1 MPSKK
6 KNYTYASNGKPI
18 KSPYLTRIILE
29 NFRGYKDFTNVS
41 FGRRIT
47 LFFGKGSVGKST
59 ILDAISSLNE
69 SNKSQKEMEGL
80 SPRHTLSKQNKKQNN
95 KLKLGFY
102 VKDAYERGI
111 VKTFKINKDDTKLEN
126 MALYSPSEP
135 DMRETDEDKFAEFS
149 TTPMPEGISSKIDY
163 KNHYVCS
170 VNFIENKFAFKE
182 LFEET
187 FKNSEGLIAKLKEV
201 KAWVEAYQ
209 AILKARRQ
217 YIEDCKD
224 KKKNPDEQKL
234 KDFEN
239 KREDLFNRYK
249 SDEYGFRFSPFR
261 FIFKSKNSVD
271 NHIKFLEKKR
281 SYDEFLKYI
290 GDDVRFSKKFLFKNF
305 KSQSSVDLQDLM
317 VNPSDLKAAEQISS
331 FDSFSDFLCYTLTGL
346 LNDGEQIYPT
356 KHTFIY
362 NPNRDGKVLSGQH
375 MLDMCCDSFIPVIQK
390 IISCRKL
397 DPTGRLP
404 SLMGRN
410 LITHE
415 LIENNLAKINRWLKT
430 FEYDFTIS
438 VDRAGVGDITEINH
452 KKFGQKLPSI
462 QGGSGVDYLL
472 TFLPSCVAEQ
482 DKIILIEEPEK
493 SLHARMQI
501 NLAELFVEASVE
513 NQLIIETHSENLLL
527 GLLKLVREKK
537 IDVQDVKV
545 NYIYMDDNGVSK
557 IDPLTVNKKGGFDTK
572 WRHGFFTEKLDLL

>member
-6 KNYTYASNGKPI
+6 KDYTKTSNDKPL

-29 NFRGYKDFTNVS
+29 NFRGYKDFTNVN

-80 SPRHTLSKQNKKQNN
+80 SPRHTLSKQNKNQNN

-102 VKDAYERGI
+102 VKDTYERGI
-111 VKTFKINKDDTKLEN
+111 VKTFRINKDDTKLEN
-126 MALYSPSEP
+126 ITLYSPSEP
-135 DMRETDEDKFAEFS
+135 DMTETDEDKFAEFS
-149 TTPMPEGISSKIDY
+149 TSSVPKDIKGSRDY
-163 KNHYVCS
+163 SNHYVCS
-170 VNFIENKFAFKE
+170 VNFIENKFAFRE

-187 FKNSEGLIAKLKEV
+187 FKNSEALIAKLKEV
-201 KAWVEAYQ
+201 KAWVAEYQ
-209 AILKARRQ
+209 TMLKAKRE
-217 YIEDCKD
+217 YLKDCKD
-224 KKKNPDEQKL
+224 KKKNPDDQKL
-234 KDFEN
+234 KDFD
-239 KREDLFNRYK
+239 KRREELFARYK
-249 SDEYGFRFSPFR
+249 LDDYRVRFSPFR

-305 KSQSSVDLQDLM
+305 RSENIQDQDFMYNQSSSKTV
-317 VNPSDLKAAEQISS
+317 EQISN
-331 FDSFSDFLCYTLTGL
+331 FDSFSDFLCYTLTLL
-346 LNDGEQIYPT
+346 LNDTETIYPT

-362 NPNRDGKVLSGQH
+362 NPNRDGKVLSGQA
-375 MLDMCCDSFIPVIQK
+375 MLDMCCDSFVPVIQK

-415 LIENNLAKINRWLKT
+415 LIERNLAKINRWLKT

-438 VDRAGVGDITEINH
+438 VDRAGVGDVTEINH
-452 KKFGQKLPSI
+452 KKFGQKLPSS

-482 DKIILIEEPEK
+482 DKTILIEEPEK
-493 SLHARMQI
+493 SLHARMQV
-501 NLAELFVEASVE
+501 NLAELFVEASE
-513 NQLIIETHSENLLL
+513 DNQLIIETHSENLLL

-537 IDVQDVKV
+537 IDVQDIKV
-545 NYIYMDDNGVSK
+545 NYIYMDDNGISK
-557 IDPLTVNKKGGFDTK
+557 IDPLTVNKRGGFDTK

>member
-6 KNYTYASNGKPI
+6 KDYTKTSNDKPL

-29 NFRGYKDFTNVS
+29 NFRGYKDFTNVN

-80 SPRHTLSKQNKKQNN
+80 SPRHTLSKQNKKQDN

-102 VKDAYERGI
+102 VKDSYERGI
-111 VKTFKINKDDTKLEN
+111 VKTFRINKDETNLEN

-135 DMRETDEDKFAEFS
+135 NMTETDEDKFAEFS
-149 TTPMPEGISSKIDY
+149 TTPMPEGFKSKRDY
-163 KNHYVCS
+163 KDHYVCS

-187 FKNSEGLIAKLKEV
+187 FKNSEALIAKLKEV

-209 AILKARRQ
+209 AILNARRE
-217 YIEDCKD
+217 YM
-224 KKKNPDEQKL
+224 KKGNPDKQKL
-234 KDFEN
+234 KDFDD

-249 SDEYGFRFSPFR
+249 SDEYGFRFAPFR
-261 FIFKSKNSVD
+261 FMFKKRNSVD

-290 GDDVRFSKKFLFKNF
+290 GDDVRLSKKFLFKNF
-305 KSQSSVDLQDLM
+305 KPSPSNNLQDLM
-317 VNPSDLKAAEQISS
+317 FETYDLKAAEQISS
-331 FDSFSDFLCYTLTGL
+331 FDSFSDFLCYALTGL
-346 LNDGEQIYPT
+346 LNDGKEIYPT

-362 NPNRDGKVLSGQH
+362 KPDRDGKVLSGEH
-375 MLDMCCDSFIPVIQK
+375 MLDMCCDSFVPVIEK

-397 DPTGRLP
+397 DPMGRLP

-410 LITHE
+410 LTTHE
-415 LIENNLAKINRWLKT
+415 LIENNLAKINRWLKA

-438 VDRAGVGDITEINH
+438 VDRAGLGDTTEINH
-452 KKFGQKLPSI
+452 KKFGQKLPSS

-493 SLHARMQI
+493 SLHARMQV
-501 NLAELFVEASVE
+501 NLAELFVEASE
-513 NQLIIETHSENLLL
+513 DNQLIIETHSENLLL

-537 IDVQDVKV
+537 IDVQDIKV

-557 IDPLTVNKKGGFDTK
+557 IDPLTVNKRGGFDTK